1 MGYREKTGGN
11 FAAES
16 LENGHD
22 SENDRFNQT
31 RSAMP
36 VVVSAYTAP
45 KSSSG
50 NKIPPSLHEVAQ
62 RRHPRAA

>member
-22 SENDRFNQT
+22 SEK
-31 RSAMP
+31 RSTL
-36 VVVSAYTAP
+36 SRI
-45 KSSSG
+45 K
-50 NKIPPSLHEVAQ
+50 
-62 RRHPRAA
+62 RAAMDTIE